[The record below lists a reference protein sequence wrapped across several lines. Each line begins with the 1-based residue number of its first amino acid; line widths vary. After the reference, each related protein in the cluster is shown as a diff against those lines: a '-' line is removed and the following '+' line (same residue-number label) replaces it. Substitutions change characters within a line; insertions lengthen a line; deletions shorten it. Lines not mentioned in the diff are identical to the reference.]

1 MSNGNIVD
9 LQARRTSPEPG
20 DLAQRLVAGVRDVAA
35 NGLKTALQQAF
46 TEVDDTLFEM
56 SEKTNDGTL
65 KQLYFDDLRSLRRT
79 RDGATDRFDAAVRGA
94 FSLFLHGRSMHK
106 DASRVDSTADE
117 LSLVDESELELGLAI
132 TRIATRCDDGVGRPR
147 LELTRRLQHLLQRAE
162 SDTLIPLSGSV
173 LAEALRAA
181 LSSLPIGLESRLVLL
196 KRIERHIADA
206 TADAIQDG
214 NKLLFEAGVLPELK
228 LTHVRRAG
236 ADPAPAPVA
245 PATGDPN
252 NAMASAIAPQIDLG
266 ALANEITKL
275 LTASRPRSA
284 IAEGGGAVELDAAA
298 VERRLGQISDP
309 GTVESEQ
316 FGADLRRMLTTDANG
331 KPGNGVLSEQVE
343 NAIDLV
349 SLMFDFVARDESLPK
364 EVQQALTPLR
374 VPLLRT
380 ALRGGHVFDRSDHP
394 LRALMESA
402 AEVGRSWSP
411 NSDRDGRVLEQIK
424 SAVAAAVSE
433 SDSGTTADTGVDRVH
448 QDLRAF
454 MANEQKR
461 AQLLEKRSAEA
472 AQAQERRLSAQRTS
486 QQVIAEV
493 VEHTPVPPVVGTLLN
508 GPLRR
513 HLELILTRRGE
524 DSKDW
529 KSARKLVRD
538 LVWSFDPVTIEV
550 ERSHWQA
557 MLPTIVSAMRGAL
570 SSVGMHDNDIDGVV
584 QEFRNRYKDLLGAIE
599 AKPGSSPESFERIGA
614 EHLPDAPPPQ
624 VEAEAEAPPQ
634 DVVEK
639 AADAGITYS
648 DALNRVRTMAN
659 GQWVEISD
667 PQKGESQRAKLI
679 WNSATT
685 QRSLFVN
692 RNGQLVADLAWH
704 RVATDIMIGHIKT
717 VDQGPLF
724 ERALVAVKRRLVDA
738 QATSRA
744 A

>member
-1 MSNGNIVD
+1 MSSANIVD
-9 LQARRTSPEPG
+9 LNARRPTPEAG
-20 DLAQRLVAGVRDVAA
+20 ELAQRLLASARDLSAH
-35 NGLKTALQQAF
+35 GLKAALQQAF

-56 SEKTNDGTL
+56 SEKTNDGAL
-65 KQLYFDDLRSLRRT
+65 KQQYFDDLRTLRRT
-79 RDGATDRFDAAVRGA
+79 REGAADRFDAALRGA
-94 FSLFLHGRSMHK
+94 FSLYLHGRSMQK
-106 DASRVDSTADE
+106 DAGRLDSTADE

-147 LELTRRLQHLLQRAE
+147 LELTRRLQHLLQRGE
-162 SDTLIPLSGSV
+162 SDILIPLSGSIV
-173 LAEALRAA
+173 AEAVRAG
-181 LSSLPIGLESRLVLL
+181 LTNLPIGLDSRLVLL
-196 KRIERHIADA
+196 KRIERHLADA
-206 TADAIQDG
+206 TADAIQDS
-214 NKLLFEAGVLPELK
+214 NKLLFEAGILPELK

-236 ADPAPAPVA
+236 AEATPAQAPPPAGA
-245 PATGDPN
+245 DGA
-252 NAMASAIAPQIDLG
+252 AAIAPQIDLG

-275 LTASRPRSA
+275 LTASRPRAA
-284 IAEGGGAVELDAAA
+284 IAEGSGTVELDATT
-298 VERRLGQISDP
+298 VDQRLGQIADP

-331 KPGNGVLSEQVE
+331 KPINGVLSEQVE

-349 SLMFDFVARDESLPK
+349 SLMFDFVARDDSLPK

-380 ALRGGHVFDRSDHP
+380 ALRGAHVFDRSDHP

-411 NSDRDGRVLEQIK
+411 TSDRDGRVLEQIK
-424 SAVAAAVSE
+424 SAVAAAVAENDAGAS
-433 SDSGTTADTGVDRVH
+433 ADTGVERVH

-454 MANEQKR
+454 MATEQKR

-557 MLPTIVSAMRGAL
+557 MLPTIVNAMRGAL

-584 QEFRNRYKDLLGAIE
+584 QEFRNRYKDLLGAIQT
-599 AKPGSSPESFERIGA
+599 KPGSSPETFARIDA

-624 VEAEAEAPPQ
+624 VEAEAEAPSPE
-634 DVVEK
+634 VIEK

-648 DALNRVRTMAN
+648 DALNTVRGMAN

-667 PQKGESQRAKLI
+667 PQKGETQRAKLI

-692 RNGQLVADLAWH
+692 RNGQLVADLSWH
-704 RVATDIMIGHIKT
+704 RVATDIMIGHVKT

-724 ERALVAVKRRLVDA
+724 ERALVAVKRRLEDA
-738 QATSRA
+738 QTKSRA